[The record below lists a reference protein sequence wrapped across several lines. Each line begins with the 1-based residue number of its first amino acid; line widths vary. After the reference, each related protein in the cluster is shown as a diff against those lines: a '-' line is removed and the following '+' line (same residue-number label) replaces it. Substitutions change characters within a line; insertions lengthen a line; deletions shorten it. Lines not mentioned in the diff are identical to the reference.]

1 MANGY
6 SLGVLQHTKEVTK
19 GATPQYKVEP
29 YGALASLLTAH
40 SQGVIKNDSYN
51 GHYKTAVVKAKQ
63 RITPDQTR
71 TSRSCSNVVTQPY
84 LERTVSVANV
94 RQIAIHVEDE
104 VIAAFDDYASAKQDA
119 GMVSLMNEHMDSVM
133 TAASALLQAVNTDLV
148 TLMAANIGVNRAT
161 GAATAQT
168 INIPQNTATLVL
180 SNGIPKILA
189 DYSQNQMSGRPIVVG
204 AGLFYNWMLSQ
215 AAKGIDQSGVMSRIQ
230 AAGFDFYQDYTVGTV
245 TSQANDIFVYEKD
258 AIHLVEYMRYQ
269 GFKAGPKP
277 GASSFGIMTLPGDL
291 GGGQLVPVKFDFQ
304 LRYNDCPEEMEYV
317 DGEEAVTLQPGYNL
331 ILTKQFGLDTIPSTA
346 YRSGDVLA
354 GNRGSLRF
362 RITNT

>member
-6 SLGVLQHTKEVTK
+6 SLGVLQHTREITK

-40 SQGVIKNDSYN
+40 SQGVIKNDSYD
-51 GHYKTAVVKAKQ
+51 GHFKTVKVKAKQ

-71 TSRSCSNVVTQPY
+71 TSRSCSNTITQPY

-104 VIAAFDDYASAKQDA
+104 VIAAFDNYASAMQDA
-119 GMVSLMNEHMDSVM
+119 GQVRLMNEHMDSVM
-133 TAASALLQAVNTDLV
+133 TAASALLQSVNTDV
-148 TLMAANIGVNRAT
+148 VALMTAAVGVNRAT
-161 GAATAQT
+161 GLSTAQN
-168 INIPQNTATLVL
+168 INIPQNTSTIVL
-180 SNGIPKILA
+180 SNGITKILA
-189 DYSQNQMSGRPIVVG
+189 DFAQNQMSGRPIVVG
-204 AGLFYNWMLSQ
+204 AGLFHNWMLSQ

-230 AAGFDFYQDYTVGTV
+230 AAGFDFFADYTVGV
-245 TSQANDIFVYEKD
+245 DLGAANNILVYEKD

-269 GFKAGPKP
+269 GFKAGQKP
-277 GASSFGIMTLPGDL
+277 GASQFGIMTLPGDL

-317 DGEEAVTLQPGYNL
+317 DGEESIIVQPGYNL
-331 ILTKQFGLDTIPSTA
+331 ILTKQFGLDTIPANA
-346 YRSGDVLA
+346 YRSGDVLE
-354 GNRGSLRF
+354 GNRGSLLF
-362 RITNT
+362 NITNS